1 MTQTDIR
8 RVLERAEPG
17 ARKAHKRQV
26 MACALECF
34 EAHGLEA
41 TTIEE
46 IRVRADS
53 SIGSIYHH
61 FGNKEGLVAALFF
74 AGIDDQAALCEA
86 GMANTLT
93 AREVVEGIVRAYLT
107 WVTTQP
113 RFARFL
119 YMARA
124 SVAAGPAA
132 AALADRNR
140 MRFRALHERLA
151 RGVAAGEV
159 RDLPRETWLPLL
171 IGPSEIYCRAWLSE
185 RVRTPPSAQVDVFTD
200 SAWRSVARQCRV
212 PGIRSISTGRNGD
225 ER

>member
-1 MTQTDIR
+1 MTQADIR

-17 ARKAHKRQV
+17 ARKSRKRHV

-34 EAHGLEA
+34 EAGGLDA

-46 IRVRADS
+46 IRARADS

-61 FGNKEGLVAALFF
+61 FGSKEGLVAALFF

-86 GMANTLT
+86 GMAQART
-93 AREVVEGIVRAYLT
+93 ARAVVEGVVRAYLD
-107 WVTTQP
+107 WVTAQP

-132 AALADRNR
+132 AALAQRNR
-140 MRFRALHERLA
+140 GRFGALHDRLA
-151 RGVAAGEV
+151 RGVQAGQV

-171 IGPSEIYCRAWLSE
+171 LGPSEVYCRAWLSE
-185 RVRTPPSAQVDVFTD
+185 RVRTPPSAHVELFAE
-200 SAWRSVARQCRV
+200 SAWRSVAA
-212 PGIRSISTGRNGD
+212 
-225 ER
+225 

>member
-1 MTQTDIR
+1 MTQADIR
-8 RVLERAEPG
+8 RVLEHAEPG
-17 ARKAHKRQV
+17 ARKAHKRQL

-34 EAHGLEA
+34 EAAGLEA

-46 IRVRADS
+46 IRGRADS

-86 GMANTLT
+86 GMAQASG
-93 AREVVEGIVRAYLT
+93 ARAVVEGMVRAYLS
-107 WVTTQP
+107 WVTAQP

-124 SVAAGPAA
+124 SVAAGPDAE
-132 AALADRNR
+132 ALRQRNR
-140 MRFRALHERLA
+140 ARFRALHDWLA

-159 RDLPRETWLPLL
+159 RELPRETYLPLL

-185 RVRTPPSAQVDVFTD
+185 RVKAAPSTHAAVFTQA
-200 SAWRSVARQCRV
+200 AWRAVAA
-212 PGIRSISTGRNGD
+212 
-225 ER
+225 

>member
-1 MTQTDIR
+1 MTQADIR

-17 ARKAHKRQV
+17 TRKAHKRQV

-34 EAHGLEA
+34 ESAGLEA

-46 IRVRADS
+46 IRARADS

-74 AGIDDQAALCEA
+74 AGIDDQSSLCEA
-86 GMANTLT
+86 GMAT
-93 AREVVEGIVRAYLT
+93 AGSARDVVQAMVRAYLT
-107 WVTTQP
+107 WVTAQP

-124 SVAAGPAA
+124 SVAAGPAGE
-132 AALADRNR
+132 ALRDRNR
-140 MRFRALHERLA
+140 TRFGALHDWLA

-159 RDLPRETWLPLL
+159 RELPRETYLPLL

-185 RVRTPPSAQVDVFTD
+185 RVKAPPSTHAEVFTD
-200 SAWRSVARQCRV
+200 AAWRSVAA
-212 PGIRSISTGRNGD
+212 
-225 ER
+225 